1 MPVISMVSAGAP
13 EVEINLPAA
22 EYIRRNRFNR
32 YHCTFDI
39 YPGETYPLQL
49 ISVTP
54 KANANQLYTMRL
66 QLIPGKQ
73 AVPSPGMNAMV
84 TIFAIQIAPVR
95 YPSLPVPSCRKTES
109 RMSLSTMHQTIPYT
123 IVKYLY

>member
-1 MPVISMVSAGAP
+1 MPTD
-13 EVEINLPAA
+13 LD
-22 EYIRRNRFNR
+22 
-32 YHCTFDI
+32 DI

-84 TIFAIQIAPVR
+84 TIFCDTDTSQLCTVWSDA
-95 YPSLPVPSCRKTES
+95 L
-109 RMSLSTMHQTIPYT
+109 
-123 IVKYLY
+123 

>member
-39 YPGETYPLQL
+39 YPGCSPSEE
-49 ISVTP
+49 I
-54 KANANQLYTMRL
+54 RL
-66 QLIPGKQ
+66 
-73 AVPSPGMNAMV
+73 
-84 TIFAIQIAPVR
+84 
-95 YPSLPVPSCRKTES
+95 YPSLVNRNTDTSQLCTVWS
-109 RMSLSTMHQTIPYT
+109 DAL
-123 IVKYLY
+123 